1 MHERAVML
9 DLVHELERVAAHEH
23 ATRVTGIAVELGA
36 LSHFT
41 PDHFLEHFR
50 DASVGTIAAG
60 ADVEARQA
68 TDPRDPRAQG
78 VVLLSLEIEAE
89 RDP

>member
-9 DLVHELERVAAHEH
+9 DLMREVDRVAAQEH
-23 ATRVTGIAVELGA
+23 ATRVTGVTVELGA

-50 DASVGTIAAG
+50 DASVGTLAAG
-60 ADVEARQA
+60 ARVDARQA

-89 RDP
+89 HEP